1 MGYFLLLF
9 LALYILFMFQIFNC
23 EKLRTKHRNIDL
35 TLDGDLPELACP
47 DIDLEF
53 LILCIKSQNGVQ

>member
-23 EKLRTKHRNIDL
+23 EKLRTKHRNKDL

-53 LILCIKSQNGVQ
+53 LILCNKSQNGVQ